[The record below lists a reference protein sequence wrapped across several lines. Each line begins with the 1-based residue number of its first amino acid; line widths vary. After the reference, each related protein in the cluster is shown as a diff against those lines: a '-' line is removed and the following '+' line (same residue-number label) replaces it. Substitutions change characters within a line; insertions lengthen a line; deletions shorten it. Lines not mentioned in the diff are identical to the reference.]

1 MSSLLQHSTIVED
14 YPDSYY
20 IINARYPSLFSHEER
35 SALRTKASKVNSTGD
50 ERYIVE
56 NPVYSKNPKSK
67 DRFFGFKKN
76 SSCKLALFCIK
87 ETILEYIEN
96 QTE

>member
-20 IINARYPSLFSHEER
+20 IINARYPSLYSHEER

-56 NPVYSKNPKSK
+56 NPVYTKNPKSK
-67 DRFFGFKKN
+67 DRFLGFKKN
-76 SSCKLALFCIK
+76 SSVRRSC
-87 ETILEYIEN
+87 TN
-96 QTE
+96 